1 MSVIS
6 IYLETWFKVQSC
18 SYNEAVVTCSPA
30 GVIRPLTFPLALG
43 YIEFLLKSMLCVKFM
58 YMKTY
63 KFQFVA
69 ESCCIKKTFS
79 VSDDCFAQDGVKML
93 YIEDASYMMSL

>member
-1 MSVIS
+1 
-6 IYLETWFKVQSC
+6 
-18 SYNEAVVTCSPA
+18 
-30 GVIRPLTFPLALG
+30 
-43 YIEFLLKSMLCVKFM
+43 M